1 MKKFLELYEEEV
13 TKDEMDI
20 DSFKETLQKLKDVF
34 NNAEPP
40 QTAAIILVDIIEK
53 TVDESDD
60 QQTLID
66 SFKEQIESAL
76 ESLDTEDKEAGEGE
90 ESPIDFEEKFDE
102 MNDIEIGD
110 DGEELEDTGEK
121 STDNEEDDA
130 HYMLDDVESN
140 SKEEKFSNL
149 KKVTAAKKSPKKD
162 EEPAEE

>member
-76 ESLDTEDKEAGEGE
+76 ESLDTEDEETPDGE
-90 ESPIDFEEKFDE
+90 EPAIDFEEKFDE
-102 MNDIEIGD
+102 MNDIEVGD
-110 DGEELEDTGEK
+110 EEIDDVGEN
-121 STDNEEDDA
+121 STDNEEDDS

-149 KKVTAAKKSPKKD
+149 KKVTAAKKAPKKE